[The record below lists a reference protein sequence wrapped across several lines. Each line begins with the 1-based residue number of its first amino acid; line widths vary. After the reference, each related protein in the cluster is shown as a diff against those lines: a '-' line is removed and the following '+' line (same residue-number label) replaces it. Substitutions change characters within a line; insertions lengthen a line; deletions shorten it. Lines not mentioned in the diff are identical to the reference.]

1 MAHETSEERIV
12 MSITLYPAYM
22 HCETVSF
29 MRQCPW
35 DLGSALAE
43 STGQG
48 EVGGWCTRRL
58 HLGLAVNTCS
68 PVQRMAV
75 CSVVKILR
83 IKKYISA
90 LLRNYVLLGRW
101 HRLMRPNCC
110 LFSGL
115 LVKSIA
121 GHYQPQ
127 IR

>member
-1 MAHETSEERIV
+1 
-12 MSITLYPAYM
+12 M

-48 EVGGWCTRRL
+48 EVGGCTRRL

-83 IKKYISA
+83 IKIYISA
-90 LLRNYVLLGRW
+90 LYVIMCSWG
-101 HRLMRPNCC
+101 
-110 LFSGL
+110 GG
-115 LVKSIA
+115 ID
-121 GHYQPQ
+121 
-127 IR
+127 